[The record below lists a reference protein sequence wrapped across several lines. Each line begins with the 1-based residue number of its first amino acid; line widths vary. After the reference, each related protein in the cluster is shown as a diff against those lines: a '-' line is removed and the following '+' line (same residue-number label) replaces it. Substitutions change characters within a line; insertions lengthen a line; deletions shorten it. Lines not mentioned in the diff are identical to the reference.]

1 MSDPFDL
8 DLTHNLAVD
17 EIHER
22 IHALTVKIDRFHDD
36 AEKANTEE
44 RRATRRAT
52 EYLKMR
58 ADYQA
63 ILVDMGYDDP
73 AYVAPIL
80 R

>member
-1 MSDPFDL
+1 MTDPSSSPFDL

-22 IHALTVKIDRFHDD
+22 IHALTTKIDRYHDE
-36 AEKANTEE
+36 AEKANIEE

-52 EYLKMR
+52 ECLKMR

-63 ILVDMGYDDP
+63 ILDGVES
-73 AYVAPIL
+73 
-80 R
+80 